1 MTGKR
6 AGGNAVCER
15 PTAKARTLAAA
26 FDRARNQTPRS
37 PFLEFEEWR
46 PRVIAESRAYYA
58 QRSEGWMKQLWETVK
73 SLSEHSVAEEFFEE
87 TRPIPLDKTRWVH
100 NPKETSEKFD
110 SFLSTRAKTVE
121 ASKPEASPAD
131 APAVSET
138 ATTGAAGGSRLLILN

>member
-58 QRSEGWMKQLWETVK
+58 QRSEGWMK
-73 SLSEHSVAEEFFEE
+73 
-87 TRPIPLDKTRWVH
+87 
-100 NPKETSEKFD
+100 
-110 SFLSTRAKTVE
+110 
-121 ASKPEASPAD
+121 
-131 APAVSET
+131 AVGESQ
-138 ATTGAAGGSRLLILN
+138 ILV